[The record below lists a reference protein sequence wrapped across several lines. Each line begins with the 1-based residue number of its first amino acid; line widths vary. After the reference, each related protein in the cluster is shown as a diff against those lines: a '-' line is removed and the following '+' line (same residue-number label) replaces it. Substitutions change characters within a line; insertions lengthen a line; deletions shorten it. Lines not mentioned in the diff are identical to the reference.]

1 MDEQDRLKD
10 IEDKMRA
17 RVEEHRKKRKEEQPA
32 PQRPTPSLPERLR
45 GIRRTTADRQAMVDL
60 YRAYDLEAI
69 DRLMAEDFELRRYFP
84 DKDLIYPT
92 IYCETLEEYFQP
104 HVEYL
109 DLSDTTKQRLMEQLR
124 QQAEEMA
131 ELRPG
136 SGEFGVHWPGRG
148 CYLNGWLFA
157 YGRAPD
163 ARAALADPGLLP
175 YILATAA
182 HEKLGHGFVTE
193 FTAAGLEKKEL
204 QLWRH
209 EIGNRFGIQIVD
221 SPQATLLHEK
231 WSILFHTSQ
240 HAEEGWA
247 MWIQNYM
254 LRRLRELATEGEHI
268 DFGRARRDYSLDDTL
283 DALEKIEFKHQDQD
297 LRELAHWYRESVQR
311 IFLQPQ
317 IDLQTLHQAALTLQE
332 YGPRLAQPMG
342 ELLGQP
348 PSYVVGSLLCR
359 RLEEVLGAN
368 CVPFAVVIAC
378 NLSYNLGEI
387 ANADLARLVH
397 DDPRLNIDSRLVQ
410 LTRLEVDTKDDIAE
424 LAQAAREALNL
435 SPPAELA
442 AL

>member
-1 MDEQDRLKD
+1 MDEQDKLKE
-10 IEDKMRA
+10 IEDNMRA

-32 PQRPTPSLPERLR
+32 PQRPAPSLPERLR
-45 GIRRTTADRQAMVDL
+45 GIGRSTTDRQAMVDL
-60 YRAYDLEAI
+60 YRAYDLEKI
-69 DRLMAEDFELRRYFP
+69 DRIMAEEFELRRYFP
-84 DKDLIYPT
+84 DKSLSYPT

-109 DLSDTTKQRLMEQLR
+109 DVSESTKQRLMEQLR

-157 YGRAPD
+157 HGRAPD

-182 HEKLGHGFVTE
+182 HEKLGHGFITE

-209 EIGNRFGIQIVD
+209 EIGNRFHIQVVD

-231 WSILFHTSQ
+231 WSILFQTSQ
-240 HAEEGWA
+240 YAEEGWA
-247 MWIQNYM
+247 MWIQNYI
-254 LRRLRELATEGEHI
+254 LRRLKELPVEGEEV
-268 DFGRARRDYSLDDTL
+268 DFGRARREYSFDNALDTL
-283 DALEKIEFKHQDQD
+283 KEIEFKHQDTG
-297 LRELAHWYRESVQR
+297 LRELAHWVRESVQR
-311 IFLQPQ
+311 IFLQPD
-317 IDLQTLHQAALTLQE
+317 IDLETLHQAVLTLQDW
-332 YGPRLAQPMG
+332 GRQLAQPFG
-342 ELLGQP
+342 ESLGQS
-348 PSYVVGSLLCR
+348 PSYVVGSLLCN
-359 RLEEVLGAN
+359 RLEEVLGGK
-368 CVPFAVVIAC
+368 CVPYALAIAC
-378 NLSYNLGEI
+378 NLSYDLGEI
-387 ANADLARLVH
+387 SNSDLARLVH

-410 LTRLEVDTKDDIAE
+410 LTRLQLDTKDDIAA

-435 SPPAELA
+435 SPPPELA
-442 AL
+442 TS